1 MAMLAVI
8 NPHNVSAQQL
18 AQLHRYAGIGFLAN
32 LTNAL
37 ILTLFLWSI
46 IDHMHLLLWLAAVLV
61 ASGARLAHA
70 HAHRRNVRGVAAGG
84 NQSLMMLSLT
94 AINGLVW
101 GCTALFLYPALAEP
115 YQLFLIFMLSI
126 TSAGALPLYIAAPA
140 TYLLYLSCVLVPMI
154 LMLLLGSDSVDYL
167 MALMLV
173 IFSGTLA
180 ITAWTMHH
188 GLMESLHKYFGYQSL
203 ASVDG
208 LTQLANR
215 RTFDETFR
223 DEWNRAARASLP
235 LSVILIDID
244 NFKKYNDHY
253 GHQEGDAC
261 LRQVAHALAR
271 CMRRSGDLV
280 ARYGGEEFVVVL
292 YQMTGDEAA
301 RYAEQMRA
309 AVAGLGLVH
318 ERNETGHVT
327 ISLGGATCIPHSR
340 DNPEDLVRAAD
351 DALYRAKE
359 AGRDQVCWKSILT
372 I

>member
-1 MAMLAVI
+1 MLAVI
-8 NPHNVSAQQL
+8 NPHNVSAQQA
-18 AQLHRYAGIGFLAN
+18 AQLHRYAGIGFLAS

-37 ILTLFLWSI
+37 ILTLFLWS
-46 IDHMHLLLWLAAVLV
+46 HLQHDWILLWLAAVL
-61 ASGARLAHA
+61 AAAATRLAYA
-70 HAHRRNVRGVAAGG
+70 RTHRRGGRSAAADSG
-84 NQSLMMLSLT
+84 QTTAMLVLT
-94 AINGLVW
+94 AVNGMVW
-101 GCTALFLYPALAEP
+101 GATALLFYPGLAEP
-115 YQLFLIFMLSI
+115 YQMFLIFMLSI

-154 LMLLLGSDSVDYL
+154 LMLLFGNDAVDYL

-215 RTFDETFR
+215 RTFDETYR

-261 LRQVAHALAR
+261 LREVANALAR

-318 ERNETGHVT
+318 EKNEAGYVT